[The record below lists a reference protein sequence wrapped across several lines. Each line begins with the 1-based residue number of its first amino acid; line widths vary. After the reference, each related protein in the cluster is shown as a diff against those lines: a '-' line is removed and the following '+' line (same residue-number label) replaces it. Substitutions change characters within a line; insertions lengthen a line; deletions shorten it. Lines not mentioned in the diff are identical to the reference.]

1 MKPAAK
7 YAPNAEVAHPDQ
19 DLDREGT
26 SVSPFTTAGAQ
37 EPTPVEKGIVKHG
50 HPGLPDQGRRN
61 VSPDLIGRGRLQS
74 SNEASTITPI
84 DTERRLSSQLSPP
97 PSSSTIERRSGS
109 FQSVTSNFASM
120 SVSNEPHDKSQSVHR
135 RMNPLGLT
143 VIHEP
148 EGGHSLDIVLIH
160 GLGGSSHSTWSK
172 NHDPNYFWPHL
183 WLPSEPAIGSARIL
197 SFGYDADWKSTSSR
211 TVLNIT
217 DFAKELLFAMKFT
230 KDENRDLEDLGLGDV
245 PIIFIVHSMGGLVV
259 KKAYILGQSDD
270 EYSEIVK
277 SINAIIFLSTPHRG
291 SNMAELLNRVLSA
304 SLLRF
309 SPKQYVADL
318 QKNSPALEDINEQF
332 RKFAPKL
339 HIVSFYETLDTPVGP
354 KKVRI
359 LEKES
364 AILGYPGEISRAM
377 NADHHDVCKYYSPSD
392 ANYVS
397 MRDVLKTLVDRV
409 RAIGISFRRS
419 SSASSDASEA
429 VEALLSIQNPP
440 YDDFNFFHD
449 QWMPGTCDWILQ
461 ERSFQTWMDD
471 TTQSSILWLHARP
484 GSGKSVLSSFI
495 IDQVKLRGQTCQFY
509 FFRFGDQ
516 SKRSINGCL
525 RSMAFQLSGEIPQYR
540 RRMRDLSED
549 GLRLEKTDART
560 VWNRLFVTALLT
572 LRQTA
577 PLYWVIDAL
586 DEADSPE
593 LLLGLLNGLQNSV
606 IPIKLLVVSRETT
619 ELRSEFDQL
628 GKSIPVETLPIT
640 HKSQQDVQAYVES
653 RMALPRWD
661 EGFKKEVTDMILQR
675 AEGNFLWVHL
685 AIKEA
690 LKRHT
695 TDDIREA
702 LGNMPIGME
711 AMYHRMASVV
721 AKDMGSTDKQLARRI
736 LTWAM
741 FSRRALT
748 LKELEEALRP
758 SFNRILDLR
767 STITATC
774 GFFVVVDM
782 SENVT
787 MIHQTARDYLTH
799 TPELDL
805 YIDAE
810 QTHLESFR
818 HCMASLMDT
827 GVRSKLN
834 QTNAELKRNF
844 VNYAATS
851 WSFHLGLAT
860 RIDSAALSTLVQ
872 FLRRSHVL
880 TWIRILASLQQLKV
894 LVYASRTLT
903 ELISSKRSSKYE
915 AGLDED
921 QRDLLRLWAIDL
933 TKIAGKFGSA
943 LLYDPAS
950 IHNFIPELCP
960 RSSMVHCQFTKQ
972 KTFRYISVS
981 GVSNERW
988 DDSVAHMSVR
998 SFRLSRLICS
1008 RSHVAA
1014 VATDHQSHGVTLIW
1028 SAVNFERRLTLVQ
1041 GEYITACCFDSTGTR
1056 YLSCGVLRINIWE
1069 VPSGRLIL
1077 TTTSPS
1083 ETTVLGVTFSEDKT
1097 KVLAAC
1103 ENKTIQMLALGSQ
1116 DPEWQLLGSLQESD
1130 VAGLGNANSP
1140 CSMVFNPDGTQI
1152 AVAYRGFPLSVWSVE
1167 ECQVIGRN
1175 SRHVEG
1181 RGFNETIW
1189 PGVDTVSWNARYG
1202 NILGK
1207 YNDGCVF
1214 KWDPY
1219 EQTNDELRTTASLIQ
1234 CSSDGLSFAT
1244 CDNNGVIRLFNF
1256 QSFALLYQLRCD
1268 TTPRALAFSP
1278 DSRRFYEI
1286 RDAVCTAWEPAAL
1299 ADLQETGDQS
1309 EDQWETQ
1316 SDISTLNDSIQIVG
1330 QEDQITAL
1338 AVTLHSKYFC
1348 AGNEVGEVYLF
1359 NAEGTKVLNVSSSP
1373 RYMMIDLLAWD
1384 DSGERLAIA
1393 ELGGDISVKH
1403 VFPPAVT
1410 DDPKRWNVQPIL
1422 NLSMSSQ
1429 LGTAQQVLFS
1439 PDGTFLLL
1447 VRQHGVQVLSL
1458 EEKKLSCQYHGSS
1471 DTAQR
1476 WINDPRDSQYLL
1488 VFNHFGIRRFSWT
1501 TLEATE
1507 LIRYDDGNVAN
1518 ITRQP
1523 LDAITM
1529 RKDDQN
1535 EANATSQ
1542 SSCQTVNVRLAQDR
1556 SHIVVE
1562 RMLKSGSKSHMM
1574 LRVSELDSVPKLGG
1588 NEVAIPSIPKT
1599 AIRYIP
1605 KEVSKLVEVTLGV
1618 LAKDRFV
1625 FLDQDFW
1632 ICTWKIGSVYA
1643 KDKPATSGAV
1653 SPSKHTQNAENAG
1666 MVKKHFMLPRHWL
1679 NEESLPLLRLVESGK
1694 LFCPKGDEVAVIGTR
1709 LALAW

>member
-1 MKPAAK
+1 MDRLRKRFSSKYKGRAQAELIANVKPAAK

-37 EPTPVEKGIVKHG
+37 ELTPVEKGIVKHG

-120 SVSNEPHDKSQSVHR
+120 SVSNEPHDKSQSAHR

-392 ANYVS
+392 ANYIS

-429 VEALLSIQNPP
+429 VEALLSIQNLP

-461 ERSFQTWMDD
+461 ESSFQTWMDD

-860 RIDSAALSTLVQ
+860 RIDSAALSTL
-872 FLRRSHVL
+872 
-880 TWIRILASLQQLKV
+880 
-894 LVYASRTLT
+894 
-903 ELISSKRSSKYE
+903 
-915 AGLDED
+915 
-921 QRDLLRLWAIDL
+921 
-933 TKIAGKFGSA
+933 
-943 LLYDPAS
+943 
-950 IHNFIPELCP
+950 
-960 RSSMVHCQFTKQ
+960 
-972 KTFRYISVS
+972 
-981 GVSNERW
+981 
-988 DDSVAHMSVR
+988 
-998 SFRLSRLICS
+998 
-1008 RSHVAA
+1008 
-1014 VATDHQSHGVTLIW
+1014 
-1028 SAVNFERRLTLVQ
+1028 
-1041 GEYITACCFDSTGTR
+1041 
-1056 YLSCGVLRINIWE
+1056 
-1069 VPSGRLIL
+1069 
-1077 TTTSPS
+1077 
-1083 ETTVLGVTFSEDKT
+1083 
-1097 KVLAAC
+1097 
-1103 ENKTIQMLALGSQ
+1103 
-1116 DPEWQLLGSLQESD
+1116 
-1130 VAGLGNANSP
+1130 
-1140 CSMVFNPDGTQI
+1140 
-1152 AVAYRGFPLSVWSVE
+1152 
-1167 ECQVIGRN
+1167 
-1175 SRHVEG
+1175 
-1181 RGFNETIW
+1181 
-1189 PGVDTVSWNARYG
+1189 
-1202 NILGK
+1202 
-1207 YNDGCVF
+1207 
-1214 KWDPY
+1214 
-1219 EQTNDELRTTASLIQ
+1219 
-1234 CSSDGLSFAT
+1234 
-1244 CDNNGVIRLFNF
+1244 
-1256 QSFALLYQLRCD
+1256 LRCD

-1488 VFNHFGIRRFSWT
+1488 KQPNSYVT
-1501 TLEATE
+1501 MTE
-1507 LIRYDDGNVAN
+1507 
-1518 ITRQP
+1518 
-1523 LDAITM
+1523 M
-1529 RKDDQN
+1529 
-1535 EANATSQ
+1535 SQ
-1542 SSCQTVNVRLAQDR
+1542 
-1556 SHIVVE
+1556 I
-1562 RMLKSGSKSHMM
+1562 
-1574 LRVSELDSVPKLGG
+1574 
-1588 NEVAIPSIPKT
+1588 
-1599 AIRYIP
+1599 
-1605 KEVSKLVEVTLGV
+1605 
-1618 LAKDRFV
+1618 
-1625 FLDQDFW
+1625 
-1632 ICTWKIGSVYA
+1632 
-1643 KDKPATSGAV
+1643 
-1653 SPSKHTQNAENAG
+1653 
-1666 MVKKHFMLPRHWL
+1666 
-1679 NEESLPLLRLVESGK
+1679 
-1694 LFCPKGDEVAVIGTR
+1694 
-1709 LALAW
+1709 